1 MNLNLRPK
9 ADAFFK
15 QANKSPTVT
24 KADEPF
30 TTGVRALIS
39 KSKGYASGAGR
50 KDGEFGFNICFL
62 ALFG

>member
-39 KSKGYASGAGR
+39 KSKGLLLGLEERMASLGST
-50 KDGEFGFNICFL
+50 FVF
-62 ALFG
+62 